1 VTARPIGFE
10 SPAQRLTS
18 LSKKQLLV
26 LALIDPKPLTRQS
39 LLEMLAK
46 ALPDYMTVATSSC
59 EELLDLENRS
69 SDCAHL
75 VVIYTRS
82 ARLTD
87 PWVQSALELVRLH
100 LTNASVVLL
109 SDRDDVEDVV
119 KSLAYG
125 VRGYIPTSVE
135 AEVAFAALRLINA
148 GGIFIPAHALRS
160 SPAKADTGFERTP
173 PRLPNEISLTTREFS
188 VFDLLREGKPN
199 KLIAAE
205 LKMEESTVK
214 VHVRN
219 ILRKL
224 EVGNRT
230 QAAFVA
236 SRILDAR
243 SSTALALS
251 RQRSNGLIDPTPKRK
266 SDDNAGRH

>member
-1 VTARPIGFE
+1 VN
-10 SPAQRLTS
+10 
-18 LSKKQLLV
+18 KKQLLV

-39 LLEMLAK
+39 ILAMLTK
-46 ALPDYMTVATSSC
+46 ALPNYMTVATSSC
-59 EELLDLENRS
+59 EELFDLEKGPP
-69 SDCAHL
+69 DCAHL

-82 ARLTD
+82 ARSTD

-109 SDRDDVEDVV
+109 SDRDDVEDIV
-119 KSLAYG
+119 KSLTYG
-125 VRGYIPTSVE
+125 VRGYIPTSIE

-148 GGIFIPAHALRS
+148 GGIFIPAHALLS
-160 SPAKADTGFERTP
+160 SPAKPDTESELTP
-173 PRLPNEISLTTREFS
+173 PRLPNEISLSPRQLS
-188 VFDLLREGKPN
+188 VLDLLHEGKPN

-219 ILRKL
+219 IFRKL
-224 EVGNRT
+224 GVGNRT
-230 QAAFVA
+230 QAASVA
-236 SRILDAR
+236 SRILDAH
-243 SSTALALS
+243 ALP

-266 SDDNAGRH
+266 SDDDAGPLLDCPPA